1 MRQIDE
7 AYVQTGLVRFGYRHL
22 VILGPNSQRA
32 AEASE
37 CAAEQGAF
45 WAYHDLL
52 YDPPASGQ
60 RGSLGEDNLGQLAA
74 DLGLDTASFTSCLES
89 GKHAA
94 LVRTESAMIQSL
106 GVRGTPA
113 FLLNGQPLVGAQPFE
128 VFQQIIEAE
137 VDVSP
142 E

>member
-1 MRQIDE
+1 
-7 AYVQTGLVRFGYRHL
+7 VQKGLVRFGYQHFAF
-22 VILGPNSQRA
+22 LGPESQWA

-45 WAYHDLL
+45 WAYHDRLF
-52 YDPPASGQ
+52 Q
-60 RGSLGEDNLGQLAA
+60 RQAGENRGAFSKDKLKGFAVE
-74 DLGLDTASFTSCLES
+74 LGLDSEAFNDCLDSGRYAS
-89 GKHAA
+89 
-94 LVRTESAMIQSL
+94 LVRTETATVQSL

-113 FLLNGQPLVGAQPFE
+113 FLVNGRPLVGAQPFE

-137 VDVSP
+137 LGGGN

>member
-52 YDPPASGQ
+52 YDPAASGQ
-60 RGSLGEDNLGQLAA
+60 RGSLGEDNLRQLAA
-74 DLGLDTASFTSCLES
+74 DLGLDTQSFGSCLET
-89 GKHAA
+89 GKYAA

-113 FLLNGQPLVGAQPFE
+113 FLLNGQPVVGAQPFE

>member
-1 MRQIDE
+1 
-7 AYVQTGLVRFGYRHL
+7 
-22 VILGPNSQRA
+22 
-32 AEASE
+32 
-37 CAAEQGAF
+37 
-45 WAYHDLL
+45 
-52 YDPPASGQ
+52 
-60 RGSLGEDNLGQLAA
+60 
-74 DLGLDTASFTSCLES
+74 
-89 GKHAA
+89 
-94 LVRTESAMIQSL
+94 MIQSL